1 MGKKKKRKTTKYQ
14 TVNDHFSVRCL
25 QRLGYIPDRREL
37 IKLIQEAKLIFLDR
51 QSNRVTRW
59 LWTDPVKGI
68 NCILPYDKE
77 RKQVITVLFNRE
89 QVQDEDKS
97 D

>member
-1 MGKKKKRKTTKYQ
+1 M
-14 TVNDHFSVRCL
+14 NDHFSIRCL